1 MSSFTES
8 HEFGCVRKTQ
18 LHGPSPCFHPSPALH
33 PLPPPSVLN
42 TVAQETAQ
50 NQRSD
55 PVTHVSTSAPNFLR
69 AEAKV
74 HRVAPETLQEAAP
87 CPLSPPRSLSCSRAS
102 VLFLRQ
108 ARHTWTRGLCFSRPL
123 CLAHFSP
130 RATWPIPSFP
140 PCLCSVL
147 TFPVRPSLTYLI
159 PLLIMPSIQYLPFH
173 D

>member
-1 MSSFTES
+1 MIYSLVVRILRMSSFTES

-87 CPLSPPRSLSCSRAS
+87 CPLSPHGPSAAHGPPYCSSDKPGTLGLGGSASAAPSVLHTFLPEPRGQFPRSLHVSAQS
-102 VLFLRQ
+102 
-108 ARHTWTRGLCFSRPL
+108 
-123 CLAHFSP
+123 SP
-130 RATWPIPSFP
+130 SP
-140 PCLCSVL
+140 
-147 TFPVRPSLTYLI
+147 
-159 PLLIMPSIQYLPFH
+159 
-173 D
+173 